1 MKNVRA
7 AINRHLKDIGRSIDI
22 VRDSGF
28 KPANAMLNAKLKFN
42 LRNGLSRPTQHH
54 QIIPDE
60 EFLKINAYLQR
71 NGHISLRFRVWYLLA
86 IHFVTRGIEFHHQLS
101 PSSLKF
107 ESDQRGHEYF
117 TISPETHQKTTK
129 VV

>member
-1 MKNVRA
+1 MQKPSLRTQLNEGQTQEYHKNTLQNVSA

-22 VRDSGF
+22 VRDSDF

-60 EFLKINAYLQR
+60 ELLKINAYLQR
-71 NGHISLRFRVWYLLA
+71 NDPVSLRFRV
-86 IHFVTRGIEFHHQLS
+86 
-101 PSSLKF
+101 
-107 ESDQRGHEYF
+107 
-117 TISPETHQKTTK
+117 
-129 VV
+129 

>member
-1 MKNVRA
+1 MFPADLSPHLRQFYAEAQPKNTTQRAKQLTEGQTQEYHKNTLQNASA

-22 VRDSGF
+22 VRDSDF

-60 EFLKINAYLQR
+60 ELLKINAYLQR
-71 NGHISLRFRVWYLLA
+71 NDPVSLRFRV
-86 IHFVTRGIEFHHQLS
+86 
-101 PSSLKF
+101 
-107 ESDQRGHEYF
+107 
-117 TISPETHQKTTK
+117 
-129 VV
+129 